1 MPNNFKI
8 GDKVRLIANPL
19 VEAEVTSSYATD
31 STFFGKLKGSSVN
44 NSFMN
49 RDWERIPPPPFP
61 ASDLRVRDVVEFGSN
76 NNNTSIGTVLSPPAW
91 EHQTLFRV
99 WRLDAETGDYKLIYK
114 KED

>member
-1 MPNNFKI
+1 MPNNFKF
-8 GDKVRLIANPL
+8 GDKVRLIANPV
-19 VEAEVTSSYATD
+19 VEAEVTMEGRAFS
-31 STFFGKLKGSSVN
+31 GRLKGS
-44 NSFMN
+44 NSTNTFFETE
-49 RDWERIPPPPFP
+49 WERIPPPPFS
-61 ASDLRVRDVVEFGSN
+61 ASDLRVGDVVEFGSN